1 MRLSRSSRQRAIMA
15 AKKNLPVAHMLAKTL
30 QLDCAHK
37 FGRFK
42 RGTDVVWRIL
52 RVITNKQRAASH
64 KEVFSFLLGE
74 GFIRQLTRL
83 CRLFD
88 KLIVARPKRKL
99 VYQVLGFDNIDRR
112 MTWTL
117 DAFVAQIERD
127 LRSAMAF
134 VGNQKQFL
142 TELCLEVVA
151 NSLHFGGH
159 RFPAAEPIAG
169 ITSPKPET
177 GAAQQVGVECKKA
190 HDESEK
196 NGGSSEDF
204 YAARLDPFAP
214 IMDRE
219 QSEAEE
225 RHGVPVRRRH
235 VVH

>member
-1 MRLSRSSRQRAIMA
+1 
-15 AKKNLPVAHMLAKTL
+15 
-30 QLDCAHK
+30 
-37 FGRFK
+37 
-42 RGTDVVWRIL
+42 
-52 RVITNKQRAASH
+52 
-64 KEVFSFLLGE
+64 
-74 GFIRQLTRL
+74 
-83 CRLFD
+83 
-88 KLIVARPKRKL
+88 
-99 VYQVLGFDNIDRR
+99 
-112 MTWTL
+112 
-117 DAFVAQIERD
+117 
-127 LRSAMAF
+127 MAF

-142 TELCLEVVA
+142 TQLCFEVVA
-151 NSLHFGGH
+151 NSVHFGGH